1 MQPLKFWSFSLSIF
15 SVLLGDQTV
24 RQHHNEQRK
33 KGKDGTFLDGIESF
47 LCSSSG
53 SSNLNQTKDKR
64 HRFNSEA
71 AFKMIKPQKGK
82 KHLYWNEACIK
93 KPYGSD
99 LQEAIDG
106 DIEQWVTQVNGHCN
120 LGPGNCPWE
129 LASRHLL
136 LLLLLHRLHCLS
148 DSDNN
153 FVEIE
158 IEWLTVVLVFY
169 VKIFMKSVVLPNC
182 HHTWT
187 VEVDQCMWIRECVNI
202 QMDN

>member
-1 MQPLKFWSFSLSIF
+1 MQPLKFWTFTLSIF

-33 KGKDGTFLDGIESF
+33 KGKDGTFLDGIETF

-99 LQEAIDG
+99 LQEAIDT
-106 DIEQWVTQVNGHCN
+106 DIEQWVTQVNGHIN
-120 LGPGNCPWE
+120 LGPGNCPRE

-136 LLLLLHRLHCLS
+136 LLLLLLHRWCC
-148 DSDNN
+148 NN

-158 IEWLTVVLVFY
+158 SEWLTLLVFY
-169 VKIFMKSVVLPNC
+169 VKSLWNGHFTKLPS
-182 HHTWT
+182 H
-187 VEVDQCMWIRECVNI
+187 VNGGGGSMHVNPWMC
-202 QMDN
+202 QYSNG